1 MKHTDI
7 REIFAHTEAY
17 LNGTVTV
24 CGWVRTARD
33 SKSVSFLEINDGTCF
48 RNLQIV
54 VDKTR
59 IPEDMVRDAM
69 AVGASVCAVG
79 QLVASERNG
88 CELELETLTVLGKCP
103 ADFPLQKKRHTLEYL
118 RTIPHLRVRTRSFE
132 AVFAAISW
140 HRRCINTST
149 ATATATFMPPSLPD
163 RTARGR
169 VRCSA

>member
-79 QLVASERNG
+79 SAG
-88 CELELETLTVLGKCP
+88 LTP
-103 ADFPLQKKRHTLEYL
+103 AAYS
-118 RTIPHLRVRTRSFE
+118 RTRICPCSGSGSGMSVRRKTSGPPN
-132 AVFAAISW
+132 AVMTIARITILPQSVSYMGISVAP
-140 HRRCINTST
+140 IIVT
-149 ATATATFMPPSLPD
+149 
-163 RTARGR
+163 
-169 VRCSA
+169 

>member
-69 AVGASVCAVG
+69 AVGASVCAVW
-79 QLVASERNG
+79 SP
-88 CELELETLTVLGKCP
+88 CWTSSCP
-103 ADFPLQKKRHTLEYL
+103 VRKR
-118 RTIPHLRVRTRSFE
+118 
-132 AVFAAISW
+132 
-140 HRRCINTST
+140 
-149 ATATATFMPPSLPD
+149 
-163 RTARGR
+163 
-169 VRCSA
+169 

>member
-69 AVGASVCAVG
+69 AVGASVCACGLPSAEKAPHAGVS
-79 QLVASERNG
+79 AHHPAPARAY
-88 CELELETLTVLGKCP
+88 TL
-103 ADFPLQKKRHTLEYL
+103 F
-118 RTIPHLRVRTRSFE
+118 
-132 AVFAAISW
+132 
-140 HRRCINTST
+140 
-149 ATATATFMPPSLPD
+149 
-163 RTARGR
+163 
-169 VRCSA
+169 